1 MYAGIWYI
9 DDLGSNVSEHD
20 SNNNVIAIES
30 TVATVSENNQPAHNN
45 SYAIPAPRRRIITS
59 SVREHA
65 QGNPESTAT
74 SNDTLLIESIETGG
88 HLKRNLSQDSHIEQ
102 STEKRPRMMPPNGLL
117 LNEENLDIHNRE
129 NGASSMVTQTT
140 STEIEKSISI
150 PNILINGSIVA
161 NEYIAPIKEDI
172 NKQLQQ

>member
-1 MYAGIWYI
+1 MLAGIWYI

-20 SNNNVIAIES
+20 SNNNVITVES

-45 SYAIPAPRRRIITS
+45 SYAIPAPRCRIITS

-65 QGNPESTAT
+65 QGVSSTST
-74 SNDTLLIESIETGG
+74 STDHTLLIESMENGG
-88 HLKRNLSQDSHIEQ
+88 NLKRNLSQNSHIEQ
-102 STEKRPRMMPPNGLL
+102 STEKRPRMMPPNGLA

-150 PNILINGSIVA
+150 PNILINGSIVP
-161 NEYIAPIKEDI
+161 NDYIAPIKEPID
-172 NKQLQQ
+172 NQLQQ